1 MIKKLLSIILLILS
15 VESLA
20 QQLSQSSQYMF
31 NNFIINPAVAGSD
44 EKVPVI
50 GLVRRQWLGIKDAP
64 VTQTVASHAY
74 VGQNIGIGL
83 SIYNDVTGPTRRT
96 GINVSGARHIKLD
109 EASDTWLSLGLGML
123 FFQYS
128 FDPSKLTFDQ
138 PDDPAIVAASY
149 NKFTPDFCSGAF
161 LYSKDYYIGF
171 SVQNML
177 QMKTNLFDITTL
189 NDNNIRRNYFL
200 TAGYDF
206 VINDLYTISPSFL
219 LKATY
224 GVPMQAD
231 INAKLHIINRI
242 WVGLSYRTS
251 DAIIPMVG
259 FNSNR
264 IYLGYTYDIALN
276 RLRMYQHGSHEIF
289 VGFKLDN
296 MLSKNGH
303 HTRHYSQGHKRNK
316 YKVPHHR

>member
-1 MIKKLLSIILLILS
+1 MKKIVTLFLLILTL
-15 VESLA
+15 ESTA

-44 EKVPVI
+44 EKIPVI
-50 GLVRRQWLGIKDAP
+50 GVVRRQWVGIKDAP
-64 VTQTVASHAY
+64 VTQTVSSHAY
-74 VGQNIGIGL
+74 VGQNIGIGVG
-83 SIYNDVTGPTRRT
+83 IYNDVTGPTRRT
-96 GINVSGARHIKLD
+96 GINVSGARHIQINK
-109 EASDTWLSLGLGML
+109 EQDTWLSLGLGAL

-138 PDDPAIVAASY
+138 PDDPAILAASY

-161 LYSKDYYIGF
+161 YYSKDYYVGL

-177 QMKTNLFDITTL
+177 QMKTNLFDITVR

-206 VINDLYTISPSFL
+206 VINELYTFSPSFL
-219 LKATY
+219 VKATN
-224 GVPMQAD
+224 GAPVQAD
-231 INAKLHIINRI
+231 INAKLHIINRVWAGI
-242 WVGLSYRTS
+242 SYRTS
-251 DAIIPMVG
+251 DALIPMIG
-259 FNSNR
+259 FNSDR
-264 IYLGYTYDIALN
+264 IYFGYTYDIGLSK
-276 RLRMYQHGSHEIF
+276 LRKYQHGSHEVF

-303 HTRHYSQGHKRNK
+303 HTRHYSQGHKRNP